1 MGGGAG
7 RLISWDDPG
16 VVVGGSAVVGDPGTP
31 QQLHRDLTS
40 ALLGQMADWLG
51 AQPRQNIHSSRP
63 QAGQSMF
70 TLFSP
75 SIALH
80 NQHGRPNVE
89 ERESVCID
97 FYHELA
103 RGVKLGGGIGS
114 VSLIWLRLLASRPDP
129 SIETDWSP
137 WPSLAWAAVSTQ

>member
-1 MGGGAG
+1 MRQTLSPPLASLNGWEEEAERIIGLGGGAG

-31 QQLHRDLTS
+31 QQLHRDPTS

-80 NQHGRPNVE
+80 NQHGPGQMWRIVKRRR
-89 ERESVCID
+89 ERV
-97 FYHELA
+97 Y
-103 RGVKLGGGIGS
+103 
-114 VSLIWLRLLASRPDP
+114 
-129 SIETDWSP
+129 
-137 WPSLAWAAVSTQ
+137 

>member
-1 MGGGAG
+1 MS
-7 RLISWDDPG
+7 RDPG
-16 VVVGGSAVVGDPGTP
+16 VGDPGGESAVVGDPGTP

-80 NQHGRPNVE
+80 NQHGPGQMWRIVKRRR
-89 ERESVCID
+89 ERV
-97 FYHELA
+97 Y
-103 RGVKLGGGIGS
+103 
-114 VSLIWLRLLASRPDP
+114 
-129 SIETDWSP
+129 
-137 WPSLAWAAVSTQ
+137 